1 MKHIQLQ
8 TVETSN
14 STDSPDLA
22 STQRWMIAAITAP
35 GGLPE
40 GLAQAL
46 KAYNQTI
53 EDVIIAP
60 PGISPHSRLDIYAQ
74 GYWLRL
80 FACLKADYPSLQR
93 LLGEPLFE
101 FFARAYL
108 TNHPSRSFS
117 LYDLGDGFS
126 RFLRD
131 SQSASVK
138 SVDDGE
144 LYFPLELAQIE
155 QAIAASLRATGIENN
170 DFKTADPFNL
180 LLGGNIEIVLPATT
194 HLVIAHHPLSAFQ
207 TLLDGN
213 TLTEPPETGISYIC
227 IKRHHYHVSCQEVT
241 DWQFYSL
248 LSAKAKTRTLLE
260 CATAAARR
268 THRPIHEILAQ
279 LSLWLPTAQAG
290 SFIKLNSKNI
300 TLNPHGNE

>member
-8 TVETSN
+8 TVKTSN
-14 STDSPDLA
+14 STGSPDLA

-46 KAYNQTI
+46 KAYHQTI

-60 PGISPHSRLDIYAQ
+60 PGISPHGRLDIYAQ

-101 FFARAYL
+101 FFARRIFNQSSL
-108 TNHPSRSFS
+108 PQLFTVWSRR
-117 LYDLGDGFS
+117 GFA
-126 RFLRD
+126 RFLRH
-131 SQSASVK
+131 SQSATVK
-138 SVDDGE
+138 SVDDGK
-144 LYFPLELAQIE
+144 LRFPLELAQIE

-170 DFKTADPFNL
+170 DFNAADPFNL
-180 LLGGNIEIVLPATT
+180 LLGGNIEIILPATT

-213 TLTEPPETGISYIC
+213 TLTESPETGISYIC

-248 LSAKAKTRTLLE
+248 LSAKV
-260 CATAAARR
+260 
-268 THRPIHEILAQ
+268 
-279 LSLWLPTAQAG
+279 
-290 SFIKLNSKNI
+290 
-300 TLNPHGNE
+300 

>member
-14 STDSPDLA
+14 STDSSDLA

-108 TNHPSRSFS
+108 VPARKPVKQVTISGEANSPTNKMGIVACFKGYFS
-117 LYDLGDGFS
+117 
-126 RFLRD
+126 
-131 SQSASVK
+131 
-138 SVDDGE
+138 
-144 LYFPLELAQIE
+144 
-155 QAIAASLRATGIENN
+155 
-170 DFKTADPFNL
+170 
-180 LLGGNIEIVLPATT
+180 TT
-194 HLVIAHHPLSAFQ
+194 
-207 TLLDGN
+207 
-213 TLTEPPETGISYIC
+213 
-227 IKRHHYHVSCQEVT
+227 
-241 DWQFYSL
+241 
-248 LSAKAKTRTLLE
+248 
-260 CATAAARR
+260 
-268 THRPIHEILAQ
+268 
-279 LSLWLPTAQAG
+279 
-290 SFIKLNSKNI
+290 
-300 TLNPHGNE
+300 